1 MIKLDDIYESRKYK
15 SLSDIFNND
24 DLGIFDNV
32 KPNTSNETSNSVLE
46 QQFSSINSFIDNH
59 GRLPAKDAD
68 TLSEKVLSRQLNS
81 IKSDSSASKQLD
93 HLDKHQLLVSKE
105 TEAVTPVMAVIAAEQ
120 HETTNSTT
128 QQVDSHETAPTEQ
141 STIYNSLQDIF
152 NNDELGIFDNVKTDI
167 MVSDNHYKGRSK
179 QDQYDDEDIASRF
192 ECKDF
197 YRFESIFTRI
207 HKAIESGD
215 FTKTNFSSTKNITV
229 GSVFV
234 LNGFVCYVADIYKA
248 EARKNTRSQ
257 ERLRLIFANGTES
270 NMLTYSL
277 ATAQYKYENSYQL
290 QITDPEWVNDD
301 LAKNFGDDRQP
312 TGVIYIAQLIETPD
326 NLKHYK
332 NLYKVGFSK
341 LTGDIRTKRS
351 IRDTAFLQQPVNII
365 AEWQIY
371 IANPREVESVLHAFF
386 YEQRI
391 KISSKGSDDKFY
403 KATEW
408 FDIPLSEIDKAIN
421 IVISGDIEKYRMD
434 ASTRMIV
441 MK

>member
-32 KPNTSNETSNSVLE
+32 KSNTNNETSNSVLE

-68 TLSEKVLSRQLNS
+68 TLSEKVLSRQLDS

-93 HLDKHQLLVSKE
+93 HLDKHGLLVSKE
-105 TEAVTPVMAVIAAEQ
+105 TEAVMAVIAAEQ
-120 HETTNSTT
+120 HETTNSTI

-152 NNDELGIFDNVKTDI
+152 NNDELGIFDNVKTNI

-215 FTKTNFSSTKNITV
+215 FTKTNFSSTKNITI

-351 IRDTAFLQQPVNII
+351 IKDTAFLQQPVNII
-365 AEWQIY
+365 AEWEIY

-386 YEQRI
+386 YEQRV
-391 KISSKGSDDKFY
+391 KISSKGSDDRFY

-421 IVISGDIEKYRMD
+421 IIILDDIKKYRMD
-434 ASTRMIV
+434 ASTRMVV

>member
-1 MIKLDDIYESRKYK
+1 MIKLDDIYESREYK

-32 KPNTSNETSNSVLE
+32 KPLTNNKANNSVLE

-81 IKSDSSASKQLD
+81 IRADSSVFKQLE
-93 HLDKHQLLVSKE
+93 HLDKHGLLADEE
-105 TEAVTPVMAVIAAEQ
+105 TKSVAPIEAIRAAKQ
-120 HETTNSTT
+120 HETTNSTA
-128 QQVDSHETAPTEQ
+128 QHVESQEAAPTGQ
-141 STIYNSLQDIF
+141 TTTYNSLQDIF
-152 NNDELGIFDNVKTDI
+152 NNDDLGIFDNVQTDI
-167 MVSDNHYKGRSK
+167 LVSDSHYKERAK

-197 YRFESIFTRI
+197 YRFEPIFTRI
-207 HKAIESGD
+207 YKAIESGD

-290 QITDPEWVNDD
+290 QITDPEWINDD

-326 NLKHYK
+326 NLGHYK

-341 LTGDIRTKRS
+341 LTGDVRTKHS
-351 IRDTAFLQQPVNII
+351 IKDTAFLQQPVNII

-371 IANPREVESVLHAFF
+371 DADPRKVESVLHAFF
-386 YEQRI
+386 YEQRV
-391 KISSKGSDDKFY
+391 KMSSKGSDDKFY

-408 FDIPLSEIDKAIN
+408 FDVPLSEIEKAIN
-421 IVISGDIEKYRMD
+421 IVISGDTERYRMD
-434 ASTRMIV
+434 ASTSMIV